1 MTDDKISES
10 ENTNNIVRKRI
21 YPTLPTA
28 PPNEY
33 TYLNRIKTTD
43 PQNYRLHIINDI
55 QIELE
60 KNIEE
65 RKKWKKRY
73 NKGLFAINFTD
84 TTLTILSTLM
94 GVAEIGLLTALH
106 LPDIVLGM
114 QISTLSFGVGSL
126 ITKYISRRLRFK
138 SDKHQNIITLAE
150 AKLNTIQDHVS
161 KAIEDG
167 TISEEEFSHI
177 LEERTKFRALKE
189 QFITDSS
196 KQIFD
201 LEKTMEKEI
210 EKGRLLG
217 VTEIKE
223 KINEVLK

>member
-1 MTDDKISES
+1 MDE
-10 ENTNNIVRKRI
+10 ENTVKKRI

-33 TYLNRIKTTD
+33 TYLNEIKLRD

-73 NKGLFAINFTD
+73 NKALFAINFTD
-84 TTLTILSTLM
+84 TTLTILSTLL
-94 GVAEIGLLTALH
+94 GVAEIGLLTTLN
-106 LPDIVLGM
+106 LSDVVLGM
-114 QISTLSFGVGSL
+114 QISSLSFGVGSL

-150 AKLNTIQDHVS
+150 AKLNTIQDHIS

-167 TISEEEFSHI
+167 NISEEEFSHI
-177 LEERTKFRALKE
+177 LEERTKFRDMKE
-189 QFITDSS
+189 QFRTQVITDS
-196 KQIFD
+196 
-201 LEKTMEKEI
+201 LEKTM